1 MNEKM
6 KSSAYCY
13 ETTNQDLVRCLF
25 ALSFLFFFF
34 FLLSR
39 IHKTLLLGMGGV
51 RDFISYWVDPG
62 SVRGKKDKQYQN
74 ERRLYISLINITR
87 MNSAPYRHNYC

>member
-34 FLLSR
+34 PFVENTQNT
-39 IHKTLLLGMGGV
+39 TLRNGGG
-51 RDFISYWVDPG
+51 FGISFHIG
-62 SVRGKKDKQYQN
+62 SIRG
-74 ERRLYISLINITR
+74 R
-87 MNSAPYRHNYC
+87 